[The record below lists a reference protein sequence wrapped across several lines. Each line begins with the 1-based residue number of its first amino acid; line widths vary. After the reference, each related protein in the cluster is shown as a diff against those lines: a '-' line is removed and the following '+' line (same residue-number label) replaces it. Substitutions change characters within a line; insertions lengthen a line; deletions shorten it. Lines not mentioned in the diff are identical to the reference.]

1 MSFEDDLL
9 NIRQAST
16 LTGLSE
22 MTIRKYLGLS
32 KPPKPTKLP
41 NARKVSREGK
51 ETWEIPL
58 SDLFNAGLMKGK
70 PDPRAMREAVETAAE
85 DLRED
90 LNLIALKAE
99 NEALRRENALLERNL
114 EDLREEIR
122 FSRRAIETA
131 ETQNRRRLFWNRPKP

>member
-9 NIRQAST
+9 NIRQASN

-70 PDPRAMREAVETAAE
+70 PDPRAMREAVETEAE
-85 DLRED
+85 NLRED
-90 LNLIALKAE
+90 LNLITLKAE

-131 ETQNRRRLFWNRPKP
+131 ETQNRRRLFWTRPKP

>member
-1 MSFEDDLL
+1 MSFQDDLL

-22 MTIRKYLGLS
+22 MTIRKFLGLS
-32 KPPKPTKLP
+32 KPPKPSKLP

-70 PDPRAMREAVETAAE
+70 PDPRAVQTAAE
-85 DLRED
+85 ELKED
-90 LNLIALKAE
+90 LNLITLKAE
-99 NEALRRENALLERNL
+99 NEALRREIALLERNL

-131 ETQNRRRLFWNRPKP
+131 EVQTRRRMFWKK

>member
-32 KPPKPTKLP
+32 KPPKPSKLP

-70 PDPRAMREAVETAAE
+70 PDPRAVQTAAE
-85 DLRED
+85 ELKED
-90 LNLIALKAE
+90 LNLITLKAE
-99 NEALRRENALLERNL
+99 NEALRREIALLERNL
-114 EDLREEIR
+114 GDLREEIR

-131 ETQNRRRLFWNRPKP
+131 EVQTRRRLFWTRPKP

>member
-1 MSFEDDLL
+1 MSFKDDLL

-70 PDPRAMREAVETAAE
+70 TDPRALEQTATPAAE
-85 DLRED
+85 TLSQD
-90 LNLIALKAE
+90 LNAITLKAE
-99 NEALRRENALLERNL
+99 NEALRREIALLERNL

-131 ETQNRRRLFWNRPKP
+131 EVQTARRKFWKR

>member
-1 MSFEDDLL
+1 MTFQDDLL

-32 KPPKPTKLP
+32 KPPKPSKLP

-58 SDLFNAGLMKGK
+58 SDLFNAGLMKGR
-70 PDPRAMREAVETAAE
+70 PDPRAMREAVSTAAE

-90 LNLIALKAE
+90 LNLITLKAE

-122 FSRRAIETA
+122 FSRRSIETA

>member
-1 MSFEDDLL
+1 MSLENDLL

-32 KPPKPTKLP
+32 KPPKPSKFP

-85 DLRED
+85 TLSQD
-90 LNLIALKAE
+90 LNLITLKAE

-131 ETQNRRRLFWNRPKP
+131 EVQNTRRRFWQR

>member
-1 MSFEDDLL
+1 MSFENDLL
-9 NIRQAST
+9 NIRQASE

-32 KPPKPTKLP
+32 KPPKPSKLP

-58 SDLFNAGLMKGK
+58 SDLFNAGLMKGNA
-70 PDPRAMREAVETAAE
+70 PASEQPAQPSQEIAPAEGVAV
-85 DLRED
+85 
-90 LNLIALKAE
+90 LKAE
-99 NEALRRENALLERNL
+99 NEALRTQIALLERNL

-131 ETQNRRRLFWNRPKP
+131 EVQDRRRFIWSRRKP

>member
-32 KPPKPTKLP
+32 KPPKPSKLP

-58 SDLFNAGLMKGK
+58 SDLFNAGLMNGK
-70 PDPRAMREAVETAAE
+70 PDPRAVQTAAE
-85 DLRED
+85 ELKED
-90 LNLIALKAE
+90 LNLITLKAE

-122 FSRRAIETA
+122 FSRRSIETA
-131 ETQNRRRLFWNRPKP
+131 EVQTARRRFWQR

>member
-1 MSFEDDLL
+1 MSFQDDLL

-32 KPPKPTKLP
+32 KPPKPSKLP

-70 PDPRAMREAVETAAE
+70 PDPRAVQTAAE
-85 DLRED
+85 ELKED
-90 LNLIALKAE
+90 LNLITLKAE
-99 NEALRRENALLERNL
+99 NEALRREIALLERNL

-131 ETQNRRRLFWNRPKP
+131 ETQNERRRFWKR

>member
-32 KPPKPTKLP
+32 KPPKPSKLP

-58 SDLFNAGLMKGK
+58 SDLFNAGLMNGK
-70 PDPRAMREAVETAAE
+70 PDPRAVQTAAE
-85 DLRED
+85 ELKED
-90 LNLIALKAE
+90 LNLITLKAE
-99 NEALRRENALLERNL
+99 NEALRREIALLERNL

-131 ETQNRRRLFWNRPKP
+131 ETQNRRRLFWQRPKP

>member
-32 KPPKPTKLP
+32 KPPKPSKLP

-70 PDPRAMREAVETAAE
+70 PDPRAVQTAAE
-85 DLRED
+85 ELKED
-90 LNLIALKAE
+90 LNLITLKAE
-99 NEALRRENALLERNL
+99 NEALRREIALLERNL

-131 ETQNRRRLFWNRPKP
+131 EVQTRRRLFWQRPKP

>member
-1 MSFEDDLL
+1 MSLENDLL

-90 LNLIALKAE
+90 LNLITLKAE

-122 FSRRAIETA
+122 FSRRSIETA
-131 ETQNRRRLFWNRPKP
+131 EVQTRRRLFWTRPKP

>member
-1 MSFEDDLL
+1 
-9 NIRQAST
+9 
-16 LTGLSE
+16 

-32 KPPKPTKLP
+32 KPPKPTRLP

-58 SDLFNAGLMKGK
+58 SDLFNAGLMNGK
-70 PDPRAMREAVETAAE
+70 PDPRAVQTAAE
-85 DLRED
+85 ELKED
-90 LNLIALKAE
+90 LNLITLKAE
-99 NEALRRENALLERNL
+99 NEALRREIALLERNL

-131 ETQNRRRLFWNRPKP
+131 ETQNERRRFWKR

>member
-32 KPPKPTKLP
+32 KPPKPTRLP

-85 DLRED
+85 DLRDD
-90 LNLIALKAE
+90 LNLITLKAE

-122 FSRRAIETA
+122 FSRRSIETA

>member
-32 KPPKPTKLP
+32 KPPKPTRLP

-90 LNLIALKAE
+90 LNLITLKAE

-122 FSRRAIETA
+122 FSRRSIETA
-131 ETQNRRRLFWNRPKP
+131 ETQNRRRLFWKPPKP

>member
-1 MSFEDDLL
+1 MSIENDLL
-9 NIRQAST
+9 NLKEAGQ

-22 MTIRKYLGLS
+22 TTLRKYLGLTG
-32 KPPKPTKLP
+32 KPSRLP

-51 ETWEIPL
+51 DFWEIPV

-70 PDPRAMREAVETAAE
+70 KDPKDLSRVVATAAE
-85 DLRED
+85 ELELDLRA
-90 LNLIALKAE
+90 LALKAE
-99 NEALRRENALLERNL
+99 NEALKKQIELLERNL

-131 ETQNRRRLFWNRPKP
+131 EAQTARRRFWQRPN

>member
-9 NIRQAST
+9 NIRQASN

-32 KPPKPTKLP
+32 KPPKPSKLP

-58 SDLFNAGLMKGK
+58 SDLFNAGLMNGK
-70 PDPRAMREAVETAAE
+70 PDPRAMREPMETAAE
-85 DLRED
+85 TLRDETE
-90 LNLIALKAE
+90 LVILKAE
-99 NEALRRENALLERNL
+99 NEALKRENALLQRNL

-131 ETQNRRRLFWNRPKP
+131 ETQNRRRLFWQRPKP

>member
-32 KPPKPTKLP
+32 KPPKPSKLP

-70 PDPRAMREAVETAAE
+70 PDPRAVQTAAE
-85 DLRED
+85 ELKED
-90 LNLIALKAE
+90 LNLITLKAE
-99 NEALRRENALLERNL
+99 NEALRREIALLERNL

-131 ETQNRRRLFWNRPKP
+131 EVQNTRRRFWQR

>member
-70 PDPRAMREAVETAAE
+70 PDPRAVQTAAE

-90 LNLIALKAE
+90 LNLITLKAE

-122 FSRRAIETA
+122 FSRRSIETA
-131 ETQNRRRLFWNRPKP
+131 EVQTRRRLFWTRPKP

>member
-32 KPPKPTKLP
+32 KPPKPSKLP

-70 PDPRAMREAVETAAE
+70 PDPRAVQTAAE
-85 DLRED
+85 ELKED
-90 LNLIALKAE
+90 LNLITLKAE
-99 NEALRRENALLERNL
+99 NEALRREIALLERNL

-131 ETQNRRRLFWNRPKP
+131 EVQTRRRLFWTRPKP

>member
-32 KPPKPTKLP
+32 KPPKPSKLP

-70 PDPRAMREAVETAAE
+70 PDPRAVQTAAE
-85 DLRED
+85 ELKED
-90 LNLIALKAE
+90 LNLITLKAE
-99 NEALRRENALLERNL
+99 NEALRREIALLERNL

>member
-1 MSFEDDLL
+1 MSFQDDLL

-32 KPPKPTKLP
+32 KPPKPSKLP

-70 PDPRAMREAVETAAE
+70 PDPRAVQTAAE
-85 DLRED
+85 ELKED
-90 LNLIALKAE
+90 LNLITLKAE
-99 NEALRRENALLERNL
+99 NEALRREIALLERNL

-131 ETQNRRRLFWNRPKP
+131 ETQSERRRFWKR

>member
-32 KPPKPTKLP
+32 KPPKPSKLP

-70 PDPRAMREAVETAAE
+70 PDPRAVQTAAE
-85 DLRED
+85 ELKED
-90 LNLIALKAE
+90 LNLITLKAE
-99 NEALRRENALLERNL
+99 NEALRREIALLERNL

-131 ETQNRRRLFWNRPKP
+131 ETQNERRRFWKR

>member
-32 KPPKPTKLP
+32 KPPKPSKLP

-58 SDLFNAGLMKGK
+58 SDLFNAGLMNGK
-70 PDPRAMREAVETAAE
+70 PDPRAVQTAAE
-85 DLRED
+85 ELKED
-90 LNLIALKAE
+90 LNLITLKAE
-99 NEALRRENALLERNL
+99 NEALRREIALLERNL

-131 ETQNRRRLFWNRPKP
+131 EVQTRRRLFWQRPKP

>member
-32 KPPKPTKLP
+32 KPPKPSKLP

-58 SDLFNAGLMKGK
+58 SDLFNAGLMKGN
-70 PDPRAMREAVETAAE
+70 PETAQPLAPASAE
-85 DLRED
+85 TSQPESVSVLT
-90 LNLIALKAE
+90 AE
-99 NEALRRENALLERNL
+99 NEALRREITLLERNL

>member
-70 PDPRAMREAVETAAE
+70 PDPRAVQTAAE
-85 DLRED
+85 ELKED
-90 LNLIALKAE
+90 LNLITLKAE
-99 NEALRRENALLERNL
+99 NEALRREIALLERNL

-122 FSRRAIETA
+122 YSRRAIETA
-131 ETQNRRRLFWNRPKP
+131 EVQTRRRLFWQRPKP

>member
-32 KPPKPTKLP
+32 KPPKPSKLP

-70 PDPRAMREAVETAAE
+70 PDPRAVQTAAE
-85 DLRED
+85 ELKED
-90 LNLIALKAE
+90 LNLITLKAE
-99 NEALRRENALLERNL
+99 NEALRREIALLERNL

-131 ETQNRRRLFWNRPKP
+131 EVQTRRRKFWQRNA

>member
-1 MSFEDDLL
+1 MSFQDDLL

-32 KPPKPTKLP
+32 KPPKPSKLP

-70 PDPRAMREAVETAAE
+70 PDPRAVQTAAE
-85 DLRED
+85 ELKED
-90 LNLIALKAE
+90 LNLITLKAE
-99 NEALRRENALLERNL
+99 NEALRREIALLERNL

-131 ETQNRRRLFWNRPKP
+131 EVQTRRRMFWKK